1 MRPMQRFTDNAG
13 RTWVIQI
20 NVAAVKRVRG
30 LLDVDLYN
38 LVADRFAG
46 LKNLIADP
54 VQLIDVVYVLC
65 KAEAD
70 AQGISDEQ
78 FGTGFSGDTLHAASQ
93 AFLSELIDFF
103 PDPRVRAGIRRVIE
117 LTRTVNV
124 HMMDE
129 MEASLSQ
136 VDPTAVARRLIA
148 SSGTAPASSELTPD
162 HSPSAN

>member
-1 MRPMQRFTDNAG
+1 MQRFVDNAG

-30 LLDVDLYN
+30 LLDVDLYK
-38 LVADRFAG
+38 LVDDRFAG
-46 LKNLIADP
+46 LKALISDP

-136 VDPTAVARRLIA
+136 VDPMAVARRLIA
-148 SSGTAPASSELTPD
+148 SSGTAPGSLESTPD
-162 HSPSAN
+162 LLPFES

>member
-1 MRPMQRFTDNAG
+1 MQRFVDNAG

-30 LLDVDLYN
+30 LLDIDLYN
-38 LVADRFAG
+38 LVVDRFAG

-78 FGTGFSGDTLHAASQ
+78 FGAGFSGDTLHAASQ
-93 AFLSELIDFF
+93 AFLAELIDFF
-103 PDPRVRAGIRRVIE
+103 PDPRVRAGIRKVIDLSQE
-117 LTRTVNV
+117 VSG
-124 HMMDE
+124 HMMAE
-129 MEASLSQ
+129 MEANLSQ
-136 VDPTAVARRLIA
+136 ADPEAMARKLIA
-148 SSGTAPASSELTPD
+148 SFGTAPGSSESTPD
-162 HSPSAN
+162 LLPFES